1 MEFCKQC
8 NFMLYTKLSPED
20 KDTANSPLKLSYYC
34 KNCGYTEFVEDT
46 NKTVYKRN
54 YENDF
59 IADKILNNK
68 YSIYD
73 SALPRLNLKCVNT
86 GCITNQ
92 CNISKNNTL
101 FYNEVPEDISDN
113 DLIENVKQ
121 ILHAANLDSSEV
133 DVENDLSIL
142 RVQLTMFALIINKEN
157 IKTDTIKAA
166 FEKGVS
172 KLKETNKLKNITN
185 YDKFK
190 MPKNEVLYIKYDP
203 DNMKYLYQCVN
214 CGTSWFGNN

>member
-1 MEFCKQC
+1 
-8 NFMLYTKLSPED
+8 MLYTKLSPED
-20 KDTANSPLKLSYYC
+20 KDKANSPLKLSYYC
-34 KNCGYTEFVEDT
+34 KNCGFTEFVEDT

-86 GCITNQ
+86 TCITNQ
-92 CNISKNNTL
+92 ENINQDNTL
-101 FYNEVPEDISDN
+101 FYNEVPEDISDEE
-113 DLIENVKQ
+113 LIANVKQ
-121 ILHAANLDSSEV
+121 ILNALNLDSSEV
-133 DVENDLSIL
+133 DVENDFTIL
-142 RVQLTMFALIINKEN
+142 RLQLTMFALIINKED
-157 IKTDTIKAA
+157 IKRDTIKAA
-166 FEKGVS
+166 FKLGVS
-172 KLKETNKLKNITN
+172 KLEKTDKLVNITN
-185 YDKFK
+185 YDKFEK
-190 MPKNEVLYIKYDP
+190 PKNEVLYIKYDP